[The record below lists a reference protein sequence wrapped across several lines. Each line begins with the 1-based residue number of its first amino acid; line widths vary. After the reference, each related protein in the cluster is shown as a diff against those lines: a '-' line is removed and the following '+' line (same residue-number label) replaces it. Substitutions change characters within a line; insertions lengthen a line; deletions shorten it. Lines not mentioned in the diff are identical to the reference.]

1 MKETSSTP
9 HELNALH
16 LPDAPTWWPLA
27 WGWWAGAASIVL
39 VVVIIMLVIRWKRK
53 RMAPK
58 KTALRLLNPHL
69 KQTPSSAIELL
80 RQAALCYFPRE
91 EIAHLTGNAWYT
103 FLDTQVGRPLFVPN
117 ETVWQQA
124 LYQKQKIADADA
136 LVADCYQWVNDA
148 LPPKKRRPVSVG
160 KH

>member
-9 HELNALH
+9 LELNALH

-27 WGWWAGAASIVL
+27 WGCWSGAASFVCGF
-39 VVVIIMLVIRWKRK
+39 VIIMLVIHWKRK

>member
-9 HELNALH
+9 LELNALH

-103 FLDTQVGRPLFVPN
+103 FLDTQVGRPYLCRMKLCGSKPCIKSRKSPTPTRWSQTAIN
-117 ETVWQQA
+117 
-124 LYQKQKIADADA
+124 
-136 LVADCYQWVNDA
+136 
-148 LPPKKRRPVSVG
+148 G
-160 KH
+160 